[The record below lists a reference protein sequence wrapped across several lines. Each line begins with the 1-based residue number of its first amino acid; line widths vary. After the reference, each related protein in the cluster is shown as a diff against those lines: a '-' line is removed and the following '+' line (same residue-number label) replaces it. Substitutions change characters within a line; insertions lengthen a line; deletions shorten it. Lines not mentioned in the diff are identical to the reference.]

1 MINMKVVIA
10 DYPELLMPT
19 HDLEKASL
27 LQGLGEDTEI
37 IVYEYADNRREEF
50 LDLMSD
56 ADALLTGFIPL
67 DDAALARMPK
77 LKIISISATGYNVVD
92 LDAANRRRI
101 AVSPVGE
108 YCTIDV
114 AEHTIALMLMLVKN
128 LKTYIDAI
136 ERKHCWDYQVAPPN
150 KRIKDMTMGIF
161 GLGKI
166 GTSVAMRASALG
178 MKVIAYDKYVNH
190 IYAERFNV
198 KLVESPE
205 EIFENA
211 DVICNHMV
219 QTEEN
224 QDFFNMAAFRKMK
237 KKPYLI
243 NAGRGAAIVEE
254 DLIQALDMGLI
265 RGAGLDVIRDEH
277 PDHLAQN
284 PLVGRDDVI
293 ITPHAAFYSTSALE
307 DLQKISSYNIVHYL
321 RGEPEQVFKLVTKF
335 ESSQKG
341 ELI

>member
-1 MINMKVVIA
+1 MKVVIA

-19 HDLEKASL
+19 HDLEKACL
-27 LQGLGEDTEI
+27 LEGLGEDTEI
-37 IVYEYADNRREEF
+37 VVYEYADDKRDEF
-50 LDLMSD
+50 LKLMAD
-56 ADALLTGFIPL
+56 ADGLLTGFIPV
-67 DDAALARMPK
+67 DDAAMAKMPR

-114 AEHTIALMLMLVKN
+114 AEHTIALMLALVRN
-128 LKTYIDAI
+128 LKPYSNAID
-136 ERKHCWDYQVAPPN
+136 RSHNWDYQVAAPN
-150 KRIKDMTMGIF
+150 KRIKDMTLGIF

-166 GTSVAMRASALG
+166 GSSVAMRAKALG
-178 MKVIAYDKYVNH
+178 MSVIAYDKYVNH

-198 KLVESPE
+198 KLTDNPND
-205 EIFENA
+205 IFENA
-211 DVICNHMV
+211 DVICNHMM

-224 QDFFNMAAFRKMK
+224 ENFFNMAAFRQMK
-237 KKPYLI
+237 KRPYLI
-243 NAGRGAAIVEE
+243 NAGRGAAVVEE
-254 DLIQALDMGLI
+254 DLIQALEMGLI

-277 PDHLAQN
+277 PDSLAGN

-321 RGEPEQVFKLVTKF
+321 RGEPEKVFKLVTKF
-335 ESSQKG
+335 D
-341 ELI
+341 